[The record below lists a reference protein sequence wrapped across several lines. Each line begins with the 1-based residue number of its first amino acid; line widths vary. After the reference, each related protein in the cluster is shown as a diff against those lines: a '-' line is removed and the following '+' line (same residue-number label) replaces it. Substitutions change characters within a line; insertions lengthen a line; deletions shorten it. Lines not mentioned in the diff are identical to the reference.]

1 MLKGTRFT
9 ATSAMVAGIALA
21 VAGVIIVTDTQSSQ
35 STVVGIE
42 HVSLAGLSL
51 ACLAMIAPFRYLAR
65 LAGASK
71 AAVVAPVGLVALAL
85 ISLIS
90 NIRGEDLSIFPA
102 VAGPANL
109 MIFGGFLAVGIR
121 LRRRAGLPLALAI
134 GLPFSWILTI
144 PASAIGGCV
153 FAGAFWM
160 TVAYL
165 IANQGLGRTE
175 MYASPHEG
183 LAATGITE

>member
-21 VAGVIIVTDTQSSQ
+21 
-35 STVVGIE
+35 VGIE

-109 MIFGGFLAVGIR
+109 MIFGGFLAVGIG

>member
-1 MLKGTRFT
+1 MLKSTRFT
-9 ATSAMVAGIALA
+9 AASAMVAGVALA
-21 VAGVIIVTDTQSSQ
+21 VAGVIIVADAQSSQ

-42 HVSLAGLSL
+42 HVSLGGLSL
-51 ACLAMIAPFRYLAR
+51 ACLAIVAPFRYLAR

-71 AAVVAPVGLVALAL
+71 AAVVAPVGLVLLSL

-109 MIFGGFLAVGIR
+109 MIFGGFVAVGIG

-134 GLPFSWILTI
+134 GLPFSWVLTI
-144 PASAIGGCV
+144 PASDIGGCV
-153 FAGAFWM
+153 VAGAFWI

-165 IANQGLGRTE
+165 IANQGLGT
-175 MYASPHEG
+175 
-183 LAATGITE
+183 TGRELPEPAQA

>member
-1 MLKGTRFT
+1 MKSTGFT

-51 ACLAMIAPFRYLAR
+51 ACLAMIAPFRYLAS
-65 LAGASK
+65 LAGANK

-90 NIRGEDLSIFPA
+90 NIRADLSIFPA

-109 MIFGGFLAVGIR
+109 MIFGGFVAVGIG

-134 GLPFSWILTI
+134 GLPFSWILAI

-153 FAGAFWM
+153 FAGAFWI

-165 IANQGLGRTE
+165 IANQGLGRTNSVLPE
-175 MYASPHEG
+175 PAR
-183 LAATGITE
+183 A

>member
-1 MLKGTRFT
+1 MLKSTRFT

-85 ISLIS
+85 VSLIS

-109 MIFGGFLAVGIR
+109 MIFGGFVAVGIG

-144 PASAIGGCV
+144 PAAAIGGCV

-165 IANQGLGRTE
+165 IANQGLDRTDSDLPE
-175 MYASPHEG
+175 PAR
-183 LAATGITE
+183 A

>member
-1 MLKGTRFT
+1 
-9 ATSAMVAGIALA
+9 
-21 VAGVIIVTDTQSSQ
+21 VIIVADSQSSQ

-42 HVSLAGLSL
+42 HVSLGGLSL

-65 LAGASK
+65 LAAANK
-71 AAVVAPVGLVALAL
+71 AAALVAPIGLAL
-85 ISLIS
+85 LSLVSLIS

-102 VAGPANL
+102 IAGPANL
-109 MIFGGFLAVGIR
+109 MIFGGFVAVGVG

-144 PASAIGGCV
+144 PASDIGGGV
-153 FAGAFWM
+153 LAGAFWM

-165 IANQGLGRTE
+165 IANQGLATTGRDLPE
-175 MYASPHEG
+175 PAR
-183 LAATGITE
+183 A

>member
-1 MLKGTRFT
+1 MLNSTRFT
-9 ATSAMVAGIALA
+9 AISAMVAGIALA
-21 VAGVIIVTDTQSSQ
+21 VAGVIIVTDSQSSQ

-51 ACLAMIAPFRYLAR
+51 ACIAMIAPFRYLAR

-71 AAVVAPVGLVALAL
+71 AAVVAPVGLVLL
-85 ISLIS
+85 SLVSLVS

-109 MIFGGFLAVGIR
+109 MIFGGFVAVAIG
-121 LRRRAGLPLALAI
+121 LRRHARLPLALAI
-134 GLPFSWILTI
+134 GLPLSWILTI

-153 FAGAFWM
+153 LAGAFW
-160 TVAYL
+160 TAVAYR
-165 IANQGLGRTE
+165 IASQGLERTDSE
-175 MYASPHEG
+175 LPEPAR
-183 LAATGITE
+183 A

>member
-1 MLKGTRFT
+1 MSPWLVSTAQPSTAAEREGKQRTLKSTRFT
-9 ATSAMVAGIALA
+9 ATSAMIAGIALA

-35 STVVGIE
+35 SSVVGIE
-42 HVSLAGLSL
+42 H
-51 ACLAMIAPFRYLAR
+51 
-65 LAGASK
+65 AGANK

-109 MIFGGFLAVGIR
+109 MILGGFVAVGIG
-121 LRRRAGLPLALAI
+121 LRRRAQLSLALAI
-134 GLPFSWILTI
+134 GLPVSWVLTI
-144 PASAIGGCV
+144 PASDIGGGV
-153 FAGAFWM
+153 FAGAFWI

-165 IANQGLGRTE
+165 IANQGLARTDSDLPE
-175 MYASPHEG
+175 PAR
-183 LAATGITE
+183 A